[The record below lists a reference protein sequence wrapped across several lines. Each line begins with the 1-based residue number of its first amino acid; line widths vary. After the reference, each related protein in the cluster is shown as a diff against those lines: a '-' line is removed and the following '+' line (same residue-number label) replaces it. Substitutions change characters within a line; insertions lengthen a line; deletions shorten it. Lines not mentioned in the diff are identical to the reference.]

1 VALPPEAQSKKV
13 LGCAIALA
21 ITLVVRSVQR
31 SGCFPAGRMH
41 VTTSWSGFRPP
52 DHWPKENPEIG
63 FLKFLCFSVSLASHC
78 SKKASNKLRP
88 RQAASKRAKGDRP
101 GRKIKSPA
109 EAGQSTILEGIK
121 MKMRASDSANP
132 GCFEATHVFLI
143 DKSPYAPGVAHRDRD
158 AASAGCVACRV
169 NPEEGERISQIL
181 TRMAETSAVSVRF
194 LSGALSAKK

>member
-1 VALPPEAQSKKV
+1 
-13 LGCAIALA
+13 
-21 ITLVVRSVQR
+21 
-31 SGCFPAGRMH
+31 MH

-109 EAGQSTILEGIK
+109 EAAQSTILEGIK